1 VFRTSTFVAIAG
13 LLALFLGIG
22 GTSPSLPKFFLLAS
36 AFATITLWMRS
47 KTWVS
52 EYQEVFAGR
61 LEEP

>member
-1 VFRTSTFVAIAG
+1 VAG
-13 LLALFLGIG
+13 LLALFLGVG

-36 AFATITLWMRS
+36 AFAAVTLWMRS

-52 EYQEVFAGR
+52 EYQEVFAAR